1 MSDYEI
7 GYRRPPKHS
16 QFKKGVCPNPRGRGK
31 RQGLQFGEIVNRVMN
46 AKVEY
51 RERGTRKV
59 ASRIE
64 LFIRK
69 LFFEALNGNVASADQ
84 LLAMRA
90 DAEKHGDTGLIV
102 IRITGGLPSD
112 T

>member
-59 ASRIE
+59 ASQIE

-69 LFFEALNGNVASADQ
+69 LFVEALNGNVASADQ
-84 LLAMRA
+84 ILNMRTH
-90 DAEKHGDTGLIV
+90 AEKHGDTGLIV